1 MPTDGKKQACGS
13 WEQLDTEELLELV
26 RMDLDP
32 PEGGDY
38 ERTARILEV
47 IERREEE
54 SPTGILP
61 DVDQAWEDFQ
71 KYYVPLDS
79 EGCPLYP
86 MRDPNRTS
94 AGRGPDGRP
103 RRGRLLR
110 RLVPVAAV
118 AAVTLSSMVAAQAFG
133 LDVFGTLARW
143 TEETFHFVSGTTA
156 AAGSEES
163 ESIRQEIQEVYD
175 RCGVTVPAPAWY
187 PEGTELLGDI
197 EEKEQEGTSV
207 ITCNLTYGDKAFY
220 IEAQQYHGG
229 ERIPVHTF
237 EKDTSNIEEYRSNGR
252 LFYVMSNIPD
262 SRATYSNDQV
272 VIVIEGNLSLE
283 VLKQLIDSIGA

>member
-86 MRDPNRTS
+86 MRDPDRTS
-94 AGRGPDGRP
+94 AGRGPDGRR

-110 RLVPVAAV
+110 RLIPVAAV

-143 TEETFHFVSGTTA
+143 TEETFHFVSGTPA

-163 ESIRQEIQEVYD
+163 
-175 RCGVTVPAPAWY
+175 
-187 PEGTELLGDI
+187 
-197 EEKEQEGTSV
+197 
-207 ITCNLTYGDKAFY
+207 
-220 IEAQQYHGG
+220 
-229 ERIPVHTF
+229 
-237 EKDTSNIEEYRSNGR
+237 
-252 LFYVMSNIPD
+252 
-262 SRATYSNDQV
+262 
-272 VIVIEGNLSLE
+272 
-283 VLKQLIDSIGA
+283 

>member
-61 DVDQAWEDFQ
+61 DVGQAWEDFQ

-86 MRDPNRTS
+86 MRDPDRTS
-94 AGRGPDGRP
+94 AGRGPDGRR

-143 TEETFHFVSGTTA
+143 TEETFHFVSGTPA

-163 ESIRQEIQEVYD
+163 ESIRQAIQEVYD

-197 EEKEQEGTSV
+197 EEKEQEGTSM
-207 ITCNLTYGDKAFY
+207 IICSFTCGDETFY
-220 IEAQQYHGG
+220 IEAQQYHGD
-229 ERIPVHTF
+229 ERIPIHTF
-237 EKDTSNIEEYRSNGR
+237 EKDASDIEEYHSNGR
-252 LFYVMSNIPD
+252 LFYVMSNVSD
-262 SRATYSNDQV
+262 SRAAYSNDQTV
-272 VIVIEGNLSLE
+272 LLINGELSLE
-283 VLKQLIDSIGA
+283 ILKQNNDSIGA

>member
-86 MRDPNRTS
+86 MRDPDRTS
-94 AGRGPDGRP
+94 AGRGPDGRR

-110 RLVPVAAV
+110 RLIPVAAV

-143 TEETFHFVSGTTA
+143 TEETFHFVSGTPA

-163 ESIRQEIQEVYD
+163 ESIRQAIQEVYD

-187 PEGTELLGDI
+187 PEGTEFACDI
-197 EEKEQEGTSV
+197 DVVEDMECST
-207 ITCNLTYGDKAFY
+207 ITCDFVYGDSVFY
-220 IEAQQYHGG
+220 IETQQYHKND
-229 ERIPVHTF
+229 RIPNYTL
-237 EKDTSNIEEYRSNGR
+237 EKDAEVIEEYSSNGR
-252 LFYVMSNIPD
+252 TFYIMSNLTDIC
-262 SRATYSNDQV
+262 AAYSNRQT
-272 VIVIEGNLSLE
+272 VISISGGLSLE
-283 VLKQLIDSIGA
+283 IVKQIIDSIGA